1 MIWRYVRGREGG
13 GRGVTYG
20 LLAVPGGGFG
30 VFVWEEVPV
39 VVLASV
45 YGDAV
50 SGLGVVV
57 GLVGGHCGWM
67 KVLFA

>member
-1 MIWRYVRGREGG
+1 M
-13 GRGVTYG
+13 TYG

-39 VVLASV
+39 VVLVSV